1 MLKIIFLLL
10 VLGGVLWLLLWYF
23 TQLFLLMFS
32 KGENAVYVGS
42 FARDL
47 RLMRE
52 HLHLAR
58 GKRLLDLGCGDGK
71 ALRFFAREYGM
82 MGSGYDINSFAIM
95 YGKFINLLRWY
106 KLTLHRADFFQA
118 DLAHVDYIYLYLFP
132 GQMLA
137 IEDWVFSHISNDT
150 IVIANTFQFK
160 KHVPFEIIK
169 DHRGKER
176 IRLYRKWS

>member
-1 MLKIIFLLL
+1 MLVKIILLSL

-23 TQLFLLMFS
+23 AQIFLLIFS
-32 KGENAVYVGS
+32 KQEKAVYVGS

-52 HLHLAR
+52 HLHLAG

-82 MGSGYDINSFAIM
+82 TGSGYDINSFAIV
-95 YGKFINLLRWY
+95 YGRLINFLRGYRINLY
-106 KLTLHRADFFQA
+106 HADFFQA

-132 GQMLA
+132 GQMES
-137 IEDWVFSHISNDT
+137 IEDWVFSHISKET

-160 KHVPFEIIK
+160 KHFPFEVIK
-169 DHRGKER
+169 DYKGKER
-176 IRLYRKWS
+176 IRLYRKG

>member
-10 VLGGVLWLLLWYF
+10 LLGGVLWLLLWYF

-32 KGENAVYVGS
+32 KEEKAVYVGS

-82 MGSGYDINSFAIM
+82 MGSGYDINSFAIV
-95 YGKFINLLRWY
+95 YGKLINLLR
-106 KLTLHRADFFQA
+106 
-118 DLAHVDYIYLYLFP
+118 
-132 GQMLA
+132 
-137 IEDWVFSHISNDT
+137 
-150 IVIANTFQFK
+150 
-160 KHVPFEIIK
+160 
-169 DHRGKER
+169 
-176 IRLYRKWS
+176 